1 MAVNNRRLVLYA
13 LGILLLGVLV
23 YHFREMF
30 SHGNFN
36 FGKLLLAV
44 RSARVSLLLLSIG
57 IIYLCYAIR
66 ALRWMRFS
74 RYIKRMSFWNVY
86 GLTLA
91 GFASLFLLGRAGEP
105 VRPLL
110 IARKEQVPVSRM
122 FGIYFLERI
131 FDTAS
136 TAVIAGF
143 GLLSFSELEIQ
154 EGSKALARHVQT
166 AGMTL
171 LTGSLLTAVF
181 LVYFRFHGAGIL
193 HGRLA
198 DWRRAS
204 GWRLKIAEIV
214 SGISEGLQAIRTF
227 ADLAIAILYSAAHWS
242 LIAVVYLWVA
252 HSFGGAFELINFK
265 GAMLVLAITMVGSTL
280 QVPGVG
286 GGSQAAAFLAFTQFF
301 GVEKEPAAAA
311 AIVLWL
317 VTFVASSFVG
327 VPLLIHE
334 GLSLGK
340 LRHLAEEAP
349 LVAKGAN
356 ASEIVGAKI
365 PNRNEGQHRGAPT
378 E

>member
-1 MAVNNRRLVLYA
+1 
-13 LGILLLGVLV
+13 
-23 YHFREMF
+23 MF
-30 SHGNFN
+30 SQGNFS
-36 FGKLLLAV
+36 FQKLLFAV
-44 RSARVSLLLLSIG
+44 RRARFSLLLLSVAV
-57 IIYLCYAIR
+57 IYLCYAIR

-74 RYIKRMSFWNVY
+74 RHIKAMNFWNVY

-110 IARKEQVPVSRM
+110 IARKEQVSVSSM

-154 EGSKALARHVQT
+154 EGSKELARRVQT
-166 AGMTL
+166 AGMVL
-171 LTGSLLTAVF
+171 LAGSLLTAAF

-193 HGRLA
+193 DGRLSG
-198 DWRRAS
+198 WRGAS

-214 SGISEGLQAIRTF
+214 SGISDGLRAIRTF
-227 ADLAIAILYSAAHWS
+227 ADLAMAILYSAIHWTLVA
-242 LIAVVYLWVA
+242 LIYLWVA
-252 HSFGGAFELINFK
+252 RSFGGQFELINFK

-286 GGSQAAAFLAFTQFF
+286 GGSQAASFLAFTQFF

-317 VTFVASSFVG
+317 VTFVASSLGG

-349 LVAKGAN
+349 LVAKESR
-356 ASEIVGAKI
+356 SERDRWSE
-365 PNRNEGQHRGAPT
+365 NSESSERRDRGAPT

>member
-1 MAVNNRRLVLYA
+1 MAATNRRLALYG
-13 LGILLLGVLV
+13 LGLLLLGVLL

-30 SHGNFN
+30 SHGSFS
-36 FGKLLLAV
+36 FEKLLFAV
-44 RSARVSLLLLSIG
+44 RRARFSLLLLSVAV
-57 IIYLCYAIR
+57 IYVCYAIR
-66 ALRWMRFS
+66 ALRWMHFS
-74 RYIKRMSFWNVY
+74 RHIKPMKFWSVY

-110 IARKEQVPVSRM
+110 IARKERVPVASM

-136 TAVIAGF
+136 TAVIAGL
-143 GLLSFSELEIQ
+143 GLMSFSELEIK
-154 EGSKALARHVQT
+154 EGSMALARHVQT
-166 AGMTL
+166 AGTVL
-171 LTGSLLTAVF
+171 LAGSLLAAIF
-181 LVYFRFHGAGIL
+181 LVYFRFHGAGTL
-193 HGRLA
+193 ECRLA
-198 DWRRAS
+198 GWRGLR

-214 SGISEGLQAIRTF
+214 SGISHGLQAIRTVS
-227 ADLAIAILYSAAHWS
+227 DLIVAILYSAVHWG
-242 LIAVVYLWVA
+242 LIAVIYLWVA
-252 HSFGGAFELINFK
+252 HSFGGQFQAITLQ

-317 VTFVASSFVG
+317 VTFVASSLAG

-334 GLSLGK
+334 GLSVGK
-340 LRHLAEEAP
+340 LRHLAEEIP
-349 LVAKGAN
+349 LIAKE
-356 ASEIVGAKI
+356 ASGIAAAGES
-365 PNRNEGQHRGAPT
+365 NCHESRDRGAPT